1 MLSKLLRLEEALQV
15 AEAKSQQQKAAAL
28 AQASFAEVNSSSAA
42 SNAVL
47 QRKTTW
53 NTSAHGIDGNKATP
67 VAEPVP
73 LKRTVSKNIAERLSN
88 ISSAPA
94 NNSNNATTLNIPAS
108 TLIESERSAIV
119 GEVCIQYL

>member
-1 MLSKLLRLEEALQV
+1 VLSKLLRLEEALQV

-28 AQASFAEVNSSSAA
+28 AQASFAEVNP
-42 SNAVL
+42 VL

-73 LKRTVSKNIAERLSN
+73 LKRTVSKNIAERLPN

-94 NNSNNATTLNIPAS
+94 NSDDLKYFS
-108 TLIESERSAIV
+108 FYSDRE
-119 GEVCIQYL
+119 